1 MKTLVKL
8 LLASAIIFCALN
20 IAAAQTTKQQKQAA
34 KEAAVKKMIDSVH
47 YVFKADYALP
57 MRGGQKNLTSDYDL
71 VVKKDTITAFLPY
84 FGRAYTAPNDI
95 YTNEGGIKFKTADFS
110 YDSKPSKKG
119 GWEITIKP
127 KDTNISNWRSVQ
139 QMYLSISANGYA
151 TLRVTST
158 NRDPISFNGYID
170 SLKSK

>member
-8 LLASAIIFCALN
+8 LLTPAIIFCVLS

-34 KEAAVKKMIDSVH
+34 KEATIKKMVDSVH
-47 YVFKADYALP
+47 YVFKANYALP
-57 MRGGQKNLTSDYDL
+57 MRGGQKTLTSDYDFI
-71 VVKKDTITAFLPY
+71 VKKDTITAYLPY

-110 YDSKPSKKG
+110 YDNKPGKKG

-127 KDTNISNWRSVQ
+127 KDSNISNWRSVQ
-139 QMYLSISANGYA
+139 QMYLSISTNGYA
-151 TLRVTST
+151 TLRVISS
-158 NRDPISFNGYID
+158 NRDPISFDGYIE
-170 SLKSK
+170 SIKSK